1 LLIFKTYFKIGTKSK
16 REIEKKKFLSSSIT
30 MSFLREIE
38 MRKNSSEKTPEKAST
53 ESVNTEGKIYIR
65 LIFLC
70 VKINGFDH

>member
-1 LLIFKTYFKIGTKSK
+1 
-16 REIEKKKFLSSSIT
+16 